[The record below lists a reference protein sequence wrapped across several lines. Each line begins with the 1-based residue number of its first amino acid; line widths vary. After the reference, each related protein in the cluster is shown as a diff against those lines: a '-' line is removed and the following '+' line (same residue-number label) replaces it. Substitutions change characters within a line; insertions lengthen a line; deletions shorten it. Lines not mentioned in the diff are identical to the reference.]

1 MYKCST
7 NINSI
12 LFPTLG
18 TLLIILLLKASYIP
32 EIEGMGDN
40 RDNMEQVQFDKD
52 KEMWARQARELG
64 GDEYYNQVLA
74 MPNVSQA
81 KEKYKQLYAAYKK
94 ERNPTSESNLTAGS
108 GNLHYTGA
116 VDTDPR
122 RSGSLQYTAETVDNT
137 SIKLNSW
144 GDGSSPSRVQD
155 NITKQD
161 ADLKAPWAKAAF
173 NLGQGNRQDY
183 ADEVMATVSENAA
196 IAKYHELL
204 RRQPS
209 PYGTIQND
217 SDTYIPHDGPVN
229 ANEASNSLYAA
240 HDTPGYIGNLDKNT
254 IIDPPGILG
263 PSSLMPQ
270 QPRDG
275 GTSTRPINITI
286 TSNVGPYGYVES
298 QQQPSKMKLK
308 HAIGEKTAKQLVKNL
323 DFMEFAL
330 AQSKSR

>member
-18 TLLIILLLKASYIP
+18 TLLIILLLNACYIR
-32 EIEGMGDN
+32 EVEGMGDN

-52 KEMWARQARELG
+52 KELWARQARELR

-74 MPNVSQA
+74 MPNVSEA
-81 KEKYKQLYAAYKK
+81 KEKYNQLYDAYKK
-94 ERNPTSESNLTAGS
+94 EKNPASESQVTAGS
-108 GNLHYTGA
+108 GNLHYAGA
-116 VDTDPR
+116 IDTDPR
-122 RSGSLQYTAETVDNT
+122 RSGSLQYSAETVDNT
-137 SIKLNSW
+137 GSKNNNW
-144 GDGSSPSRVQD
+144 GDGSSPSRAALSMVK
-155 NITKQD
+155 ND

-204 RRQPS
+204 RRYPLTYDTVQKE
-209 PYGTIQND
+209 
-217 SDTYIPHDGPVN
+217 SDIYVPHDGPPN

-240 HDTPGYIGNLDKNT
+240 HDTPSYIVNMDKNT
-254 IIDPPGILG
+254 VIDPPGILG
-263 PSSLMPQ
+263 PSSLIP
-270 QPRDG
+270 PKPIDS
-275 GTSTRPINITI
+275 GTSSRPVNITI

-308 HAIGEKTAKQLVKNL
+308 HAIGEKTAKQLTKNL